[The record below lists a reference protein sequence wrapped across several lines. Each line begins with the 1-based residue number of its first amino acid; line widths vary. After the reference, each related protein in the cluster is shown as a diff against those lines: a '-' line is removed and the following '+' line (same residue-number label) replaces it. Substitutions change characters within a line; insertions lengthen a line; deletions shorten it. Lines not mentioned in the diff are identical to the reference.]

1 MVKYEIRF
9 TKAAAKDIKLLKQK
23 GLWDKTKDLIGIIR
37 ENPYATPPSYEK
49 LYWDV
54 EGAYSRRINI
64 QHRLVYQVYKKE
76 KVIKIISMWGHYE

>member
-49 LYWDV
+49 LY
-54 EGAYSRRINI
+54 
-64 QHRLVYQVYKKE
+64 
-76 KVIKIISMWGHYE
+76 

>member
-1 MVKYEIRF
+1 MVMYEIRF
-9 TKAAAKDIKLLKQK
+9 TKAAVKDIKLLKQK
-23 GLWDKTKDLIGIIR
+23 VLWDKTKDLIDIIR
-37 ENPYATPPSYEK
+37 DNPYATPPSYEK

-54 EGAYSRRINI
+54 EGAYLRRVNI

>member
-1 MVKYEIRF
+1 MVKYKIRF

-23 GLWDKTKDLIGIIR
+23 GLLDKTKDLIGIIR

-76 KVIKIISMWGHYE
+76 KVIKIISMWGHYG